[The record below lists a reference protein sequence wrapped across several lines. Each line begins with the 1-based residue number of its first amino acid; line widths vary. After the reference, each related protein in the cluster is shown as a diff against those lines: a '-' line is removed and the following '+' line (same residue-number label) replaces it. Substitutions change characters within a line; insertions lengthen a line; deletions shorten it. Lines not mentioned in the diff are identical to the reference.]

1 MKSAQSIVTP
11 STWPSAPLSEEYC
24 DNAEGAEE
32 GKQATRNPLRWL
44 VTVRL
49 SCNAMRATHAGVSNR
64 EAATACRCHSSEVQ
78 PKNRK
83 LVIDKPL
90 DSPRNRRYFVFS
102 SLTYYARRGHS
113 ATVQYDQF
121 WWSARPK
128 DIHGGKW
135 DL

>member
-1 MKSAQSIVTP
+1 MRCGPRMQGFPIARQLLHAVAI
-11 STWPSAPLSEEYC
+11 L
-24 DNAEGAEE
+24 
-32 GKQATRNPLRWL
+32 LR
-44 VTVRL
+44 
-49 SCNAMRATHAGVSNR
+49 CNL
-64 EAATACRCHSSEVQ
+64 
-78 PKNRK
+78 KNRK

-113 ATVQYDQF
+113 ATVQNDQY